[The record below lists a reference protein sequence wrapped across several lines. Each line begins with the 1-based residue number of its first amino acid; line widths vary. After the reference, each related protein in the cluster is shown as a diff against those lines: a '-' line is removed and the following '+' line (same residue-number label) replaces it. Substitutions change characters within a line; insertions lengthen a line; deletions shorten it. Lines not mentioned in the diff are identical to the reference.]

1 MTSWTLEIITI
12 APRAP
17 AARMIRA
24 ASRVQRKTPVRLTAM
39 TFSHSASGMST
50 TSKGASTP
58 ALLTTR
64 SRPPKASR
72 ASAKARATSS
82 STVTSIATGNA
93 RPPAA
98 SMASAIARA
107 SSTLPRWLM
116 ATAAPWAASSNAVP
130 RPMPVVAP
138 VTSARRPSSRR
149 AAGGCSWNLEW
160 GTACAYPRH
169 GPRPTRLS
177 SRAMPYFKD
186 AEDVYAH
193 LGRLFEDIIA
203 DDELGP
209 RLRGTDTVVQYRM
222 RRPDSQLTLQVL
234 EEGEPRVD
242 FGVTELKPEVVLAMD
257 ADNAH
262 RLWLGKLNV
271 AVALARGQ
279 ISARGPVAKI
289 LKLVPL
295 VIPVRT
301 RYAEQLEAAGGEDLA
316 KAS

>member
-1 MTSWTLEIITI
+1 
-12 APRAP
+12 
-17 AARMIRA
+17 
-24 ASRVQRKTPVRLTAM
+24 
-39 TFSHSASGMST
+39 
-50 TSKGASTP
+50 
-58 ALLTTR
+58 
-64 SRPPKASR
+64 
-72 ASAKARATSS
+72 
-82 STVTSIATGNA
+82 
-93 RPPAA
+93 
-98 SMASAIARA
+98 
-107 SSTLPRWLM
+107 
-116 ATAAPWAASSNAVP
+116 
-130 RPMPVVAP
+130 
-138 VTSARRPSSRR
+138 
-149 AAGGCSWNLEW
+149 
-160 GTACAYPRH
+160 
-169 GPRPTRLS
+169 
-177 SRAMPYFKD
+177 MPYFKD
-186 AEDVYAH
+186 AEDVYAN

-209 RLRGTDTVVQYRM
+209 RLRSTDTVVQYRM

-301 RYAEQLEAAGGEDLA
+301 RYAEQLEAAGREDLA